1 MIKVFRF
8 LFSVISTVSILL
20 ATVFAPA
27 TLTPPT
33 ENLDFSVLEYPS
45 EAVFTLEQAGL
56 TAFDLT
62 DRAYADR
69 ELYEA
74 AKGYTDVNGL
84 VISPYY
90 TAHIGDT
97 QLPVY
102 AATVFNGEF
111 QTGALHSFSEIY
123 IEKGTEFSF
132 NIELKS
138 ADMTLKNAIVLP
150 ESLGVKTRCKNGTVA
165 ASINDFGI
173 YTFLF
178 NNASQEGA
186 FTLFVREKVDED
198 AEIARLQAEYGED
211 RVFIYEKGVYYEDY
225 LFGNTDNIVLYL
237 KRGAYLIANHKYDI
251 MSVENEGLY
260 VEPGALENNSLGL
273 TRYPF
278 VSTYRCDNIQVL
290 GNGVL
295 DLSHLD
301 RRERR
306 GLVFTDCNNVLVDG
320 IKIVNAPEWAFITY
334 QCSSVTVRNV
344 DIFGYRQNSD
354 AFAICNT
361 KNATIDNCFARTG
374 DDLFDVKA
382 LGSGIG
388 AASENITFANCIAW
402 GGKARCFGICG
413 EVYNPIRNIT
423 FKDSAVIV
431 RDAVW
436 DNERVASLAIIVEN
450 DGGSIE
456 NVTFENIE
464 IFRDDG
470 RAIGCII
477 YGEDIENFNAT
488 GILYKDIS
496 YNAGLPSKIAGNG
509 LANNVEAKLDN
520 VTAYGINV
528 APLSNLFF
536 ETDGI
541 VQVDFAK

>member
-8 LFSVISTVSILL
+8 LFSFFTTVSILFASVFTPAQL
-20 ATVFAPA
+20 AE
-27 TLTPPT
+27 PT

-45 EAVFTLEQAGL
+45 EAVLTLEQAGL

-74 AKGYTDVNGL
+74 TKGYDDVNGL
-84 VISPYY
+84 VVSPYY
-90 TAHIGDT
+90 TAHIGDVE
-97 QLPVY
+97 LPVY
-102 AATVFNGEF
+102 SAIVFNGES

-150 ESLGVKTRCKNGTVA
+150 ESLGVEAVCKNGTVA

-186 FTLFVREKVDED
+186 FTLFVREEVDED

-211 RVFIYEKGVYYEDY
+211 RVFVYEKGVYYEDY

-237 KRGAYLIANHKYDI
+237 KRGAYLIANNKYEI
-251 MSVENEGLY
+251 MSEEDENNCI
-260 VEPGALENNSLGL
+260 EPGAWENNSIGL
-273 TRYPF
+273 TRFPF
-278 VSTYRCDNIQVL
+278 ISTYNCDNIQVL
-290 GNGVL
+290 GGGLL

-306 GLVFTDCNNVLVDG
+306 GLVFTNCNNVLVDG
-320 IKIVNAPEWAFITY
+320 IKIVNAPEWSFITY
-334 QCSSVTVRNV
+334 QCSNVTVRNV
-344 DIFGYRQNSD
+344 DIFGYRMNAD
-354 AFAICNT
+354 AFALCNT
-361 KNATIDNCFARTG
+361 QNAVVENCFARTG

-382 LGSGIG
+382 LGSSLGM
-388 AASENITFANCIAW
+388 ASENITFKNCIAW

-431 RDAVW
+431 RDATW
-436 DNERVASLAIIVEN
+436 NNERVASLAIIVEN

-477 YGEDIENFNAT
+477 YGEEIENFNLT
-488 GILYKDIS
+488 GVVYKDIS
-496 YNAGLPSKIAGNG
+496 YNAGLQSKIAGNG
-509 LANNVEAKLDN
+509 LANNIEVTFDN
-520 VTAYGINV
+520 VTAYGIDLGM
-528 APLSNLFF
+528 LSGLLV
-536 ETDGI
+536 ETDGEAQI
-541 VQVDFAK
+541 NYAK